1 MAEPAAESSA
11 YLPGSPIPAS
21 VFRVPLR
28 QTINARQ
35 PVIGVLAPQ
44 ADAALAEMI
53 GLLGFDFYML
63 DAEHGVASPRDAAAV
78 IVACERRGITA
89 LARIGT
95 KDPKAILQYMDV
107 GLGGVMQPSITTAEE
122 VRQLV
127 SAVKYPPVGR
137 RGLGPNRASGFMLS
151 GQSQAEYVEA
161 ANRETL
167 VIPQVEHIDCLNH
180 LDEILA
186 VEGVD
191 GFVVG
196 PADLSMSMGF
206 TDGPNHPEVQQV
218 LDETY
223 ARVAASGKVLGTV
236 ASTGA
241 EARALVDR
249 GIGLVLVTL
258 KALLQPSARAMLAG
272 FRGGEE

>member
-1 MAEPAAESSA
+1 M
-11 YLPGSPIPAS
+11 
-21 VFRVPLR
+21 FRIPLR
-28 QTINARQ
+28 QKLDARQ

-44 ADAALAEMI
+44 ADAALVEMI

-63 DAEHGVASPRDAAAV
+63 DAEHGTATPREAAAV
-78 IVACERRGITA
+78 VLACERRGVTA

-95 KDPKAILQYMDV
+95 KDPKVILQFMDV
-107 GLGGVMQPSITTAEE
+107 GVGGIMQPSITTADE

-127 SAVKYPPVGR
+127 DAVKYPPMGR
-137 RGLGPNRASGFMLS
+137 RGLGPNRASGFMLA
-151 GQSQAEYVEA
+151 GQSQAEYIEA

-167 VIPQVEHIDCLNH
+167 VIPQIEHIDCLED

-206 TDGPNHPEVQQV
+206 TDGPNHPEVQTV
-218 LDETY
+218 LDEIY
-223 ARVAASGKVLGTV
+223 ARVIASGKVLGTV

-241 EARALVDR
+241 EAHALVER
-249 GIGLVLVTL
+249 GVGLVLVTL
-258 KALLQPSARAMLAG
+258 KALLQPAASAMLRG
-272 FRGGEE
+272 FRGDT